1 MTFAVL
7 RRRTRMVLAR
17 ALSRS
22 LDTSSA
28 RPLVSAVKRAV
39 CRCSVHPLQGIETM
53 STTSLRP
60 LTALRAALAAVTL
73 AATLAAPLASALDTV
88 KIAYVKNTPGAPVMM
103 LPQLAE
109 KHGFKVEMVEFKR
122 YADSRTSTTTGQT
135 DIGQMGPQDP
145 SIVIAQGADK
155 LLGVAGLA
163 VGGDVV
169 IVRKGVKMDSWEDF
183 VGKKIGVAKGG
194 ISWLKF
200 VAAVE
205 GAGVD
210 YSKLDIVNL
219 TGAPVNFDQAL
230 QKGDLD
236 AWMAWEPF
244 GAIAILG
251 GYGYYPITDHN
262 TTPEVGALN
271 GILAANKDFAAA
283 NPELLQKVVN
293 AFVEA
298 VDYLKGHPAEMGR
311 MIMDATAMDSPTI
324 SMSMITT
331 KLDYNLYQDT
341 IERMTGYMHE
351 VGLLRSD
358 VSGELFPDSFTY
370 EYLAKATG
378 KSPVEL
384 GAKR

>member
-1 MTFAVL
+1 MRMPIRQTNVRCLSALLGAFVVFAVF
-7 RRRTRMVLAR
+7 A
-17 ALSRS
+17 
-22 LDTSSA
+22 
-28 RPLVSAVKRAV
+28 
-39 CRCSVHPLQGIETM
+39 
-53 STTSLRP
+53 STH
-60 LTALRAALAAVTL
+60 
-73 AATLAAPLASALDTV
+73 ASAADTV
-88 KIAYVKNTPGAPVMM
+88 KIAYVKNTPGAPLML
-103 LPQLAE
+103 LPQLAK
-109 KHGFKVEMVEFKR
+109 KHGFEVELVEFKR

-135 DIGQMGPQDP
+135 QFGQMGPQDP
-145 SIVIAQGADK
+145 SIVIAQGAKK

-169 IVRKGVKMDSWEDF
+169 IVRKGVKIDSWEDF
-183 VGKKIGVAKGG
+183 LGKKIGVAKGG

-200 VAAVE
+200 VASVE
-205 GAGVD
+205 RNNVD

-262 TTPEVGALN
+262 ATPEVGALN
-271 GILAANKDFAAA
+271 GILAANKDFATA
-283 NPELLQKVVN
+283 NPELTQKVVT

-298 VDYLKGHPAEMGR
+298 VDHLKGNPAQWGR
-311 MIMDATAMDSPTI
+311 MVMAATAMDSPTI

-331 KLDYNLYQDT
+331 KLDYNLYQDN
-341 IERMTGYMHE
+341 IERMTQFMFK
-351 VGLLRSD
+351 VGLIRGD
-358 VSGELFPDSFTY
+358 VSGELFPDFFTY
-370 EYLAKATG
+370 DYLSKATG